1 MYGCRGPKG
10 PRARCDGLPRRGAH
24 PRGGLGSSVCGQ
36 HTGVGAAVTSQG
48 GSVLSALREH
58 SRARL
63 KTTFTAAV
71 AAAAV
76 LARAMP
82 AAADPVQGKYGGHL
96 AGSESTAKLKTPS
109 GKDVTFHTSLFK
121 LETGGKTLLAYCIEA
136 NTELDPHAGYGEAGW
151 KDTTLGD
158 RAKYV
163 NWILHHSVPFLSL
176 DQLGTEPAPTLSL
189 SPESVSGEPGKL
201 LGPIEVTTSAKQV
214 DVSLGNA
221 PEGAK
226 LLGPDKK
233 TEVTKAANGD
243 KLWVSVPKGTA
254 DGAATVK
261 ADVVA
266 KVSPGRVFT
275 GDRKTQT
282 LNLAGSEE
290 VAVHDEVAVNWTHTP
305 TAAPGSESEQ
315 VCKPNAGLKVTRT
328 NTGDA
333 PAGPVLRH
341 GARRFVPL
349 AIAGGA
355 ERAQQ
360 RTRAGHASTRVRA
373 SGDGA
378 VMGSASRPCCR
389 AVVLETASLRLRDA
403 VAAVDR
409 GVDGAVLVAVDVHHV
424 DFAVLVQVP
433 PRGVGHAVGVRVDKY
448 GVRPPVVV
456 GVLYGGVDP
465 AVLVAVDGDRVDQA
479 VGVRVGGEPVGVP
492 VVVGVADHG
501 VELAVTV
508 GVVRHVLGV
517 AVAVGVD
524 GDHVGTAVVVGVGD
538 HGLGAV
544 AVVDH
549 GDVVGLAVAV
559 DVDVVAVAHGVPPL
573 VSSCMTLR
581 LGLDLLPVVPASCQR
596 PGPDLCKRRLVWVE
610 KEP

>member
-1 MYGCRGPKG
+1 
-10 PRARCDGLPRRGAH
+10 
-24 PRGGLGSSVCGQ
+24 
-36 HTGVGAAVTSQG
+36 
-48 GSVLSALREH
+48 VLSALREH

-76 LARAMP
+76 LALAMP

-176 DQLGTEPAPTLSL
+176 DQLGADAGLGHAPSLQDAAAGTQAAIWSYSDGYKLRLGENPADVEAVYKYLTSDKNTGLENEPAPTLSL

-282 LNLAGSEE
+282 LILAGSEE

-315 VCKPNAGLKVTRT
+315 VCKPNAGLKVTLT

-333 PAGPVLRH
+333 PAEFTVKYGDTTEKETVNGGEAKWKVLPVKEDT
-341 GARRFVPL
+341 AYDV
-349 AIAGGA
+349 
-355 ERAQQ
+355 
-360 RTRAGHASTRVRA
+360 TVT
-373 SGDGA
+373 SGDY
-378 VMGSASRPCCR
+378 SK
-389 AVVLETASLRLRDA
+389 EY
-403 VAAVDR
+403 
-409 GVDGAVLVAVDVHHV
+409 
-424 DFAVLVQVP
+424 
-433 PRGVGHAVGVRVDKY
+433 K
-448 GVRPPVVV
+448 
-456 GVLYGGVDP
+456 GVLNCLADTPKPSPSGTGGGLP
-465 AVLVAVDGDRVDQA
+465 TTGFGNLTTILGTGAGLLAAGLVL
-479 VGVRVGGEPVGVP
+479 
-492 VVVGVADHG
+492 
-501 VELAVTV
+501 LF
-508 GVVRHVLGV
+508 VVR
-517 AVAVGVD
+517 
-524 GDHVGTAVVVGVGD
+524 
-538 HGLGAV
+538 
-544 AVVDH
+544 
-549 GDVVGLAVAV
+549 
-559 DVDVVAVAHGVPPL
+559 
-573 VSSCMTLR
+573 
-581 LGLDLLPVVPASCQR
+581 
-596 PGPDLCKRRLVWVE
+596 KRRQTAA
-610 KEP
+610 

>member
-24 PRGGLGSSVCGQ
+24 PRGGLGSSMCGQ

-76 LARAMP
+76 LALAMP

-176 DQLGTEPAPTLSL
+176 DQLGADAGLGHAPSLQDAAAGTQAAIWSYSDGYKLRLGENPADVEAVYKYLTSDKNTGLENEPAPTLSL
-189 SPESVSGEPGKL
+189 SPESVSG
-201 LGPIEVTTSAKQV
+201 
-214 DVSLGNA
+214 
-221 PEGAK
+221 EGAK

-282 LNLAGSEE
+282 LILA
-290 VAVHDEVAVNWTHTP
+290 
-305 TAAPGSESEQ
+305 
-315 VCKPNAGLKVTRT
+315 
-328 NTGDA
+328 
-333 PAGPVLRH
+333 
-341 GARRFVPL
+341 
-349 AIAGGA
+349 
-355 ERAQQ
+355 
-360 RTRAGHASTRVRA
+360 
-373 SGDGA
+373 
-378 VMGSASRPCCR
+378 
-389 AVVLETASLRLRDA
+389 
-403 VAAVDR
+403 
-409 GVDGAVLVAVDVHHV
+409 
-424 DFAVLVQVP
+424 
-433 PRGVGHAVGVRVDKY
+433 
-448 GVRPPVVV
+448 
-456 GVLYGGVDP
+456 
-465 AVLVAVDGDRVDQA
+465 
-479 VGVRVGGEPVGVP
+479 
-492 VVVGVADHG
+492 
-501 VELAVTV
+501 
-508 GVVRHVLGV
+508 
-517 AVAVGVD
+517 
-524 GDHVGTAVVVGVGD
+524 
-538 HGLGAV
+538 
-544 AVVDH
+544 
-549 GDVVGLAVAV
+549 
-559 DVDVVAVAHGVPPL
+559 
-573 VSSCMTLR
+573 
-581 LGLDLLPVVPASCQR
+581 
-596 PGPDLCKRRLVWVE
+596 
-610 KEP
+610 